1 MALMAMVVGCASGGG
16 VPAVVAPRSAG
27 QGAVAAPRLPPRL
40 PAPTFVRAIDV
51 TPAGRID
58 VYDAHLDDGRRCWTF
73 ITAGRAA
80 SGRPELVMS
89 VLADPG
95 PDAAPPADAAA
106 TLLGSVMR
114 ASSDP
119 FVLGAWDSASVS
131 AGLFG
136 RADFDGV
143 AVIPAAGPVGVVLP
157 TGSLSVLLLTS
168 RETEVAAA
176 LGATRVLGRLGQR
189 ERFYPAPWWNDLAR
203 TSVVA
208 DGDLAASAWSRFARQ
223 RAPGVRTQLVLAEPM
238 GLTRTADDPLGSGD
252 GSTEGTLYV
261 GASATRASALAD
273 LLAQAPSGG
282 TIVLVIA
289 PDAAAD
295 SRLVWSPTSR
305 LETIGGQGGAATIT
319 SGLLLLGL
327 DEPDRGAGI
336 VEDGFVIILSRAE
349 RDALV
354 AAIRAHA
361 AYDAPRAA
369 GHLPWGYRPIAD

>member
-1 MALMAMVVGCASGGG
+1 MVLMAMAVGCASGGG
-16 VPAVVAPRSAG
+16 APAVVAPRAAG
-27 QGAVAAPRLPPRL
+27 EGEAAAPRTQPGLPT
-40 PAPTFVRAIDV
+40 PTFVRAIEV
-51 TPAGRID
+51 APAGRID

-73 ITAGRAA
+73 ITSGRAA
-80 SGRPELVMS
+80 SGRPELVLS
-89 VLADPG
+89 VLADAT
-95 PDAAPPADAAA
+95 PDASPPADAAA

-143 AVIPAAGPVGVVLP
+143 AAIPAAGPVGVALP
-157 TGSLSVLLLTS
+157 KGALSVLLLTS

-208 DGDLAASAWSRFARQ
+208 DGDLAASAWSRFSRQ
-223 RAPGVRTQLVLAEPM
+223 RAPGVRTQLVLAKPM
-238 GLTRTADDPLGSGD
+238 GITRTADDPLGSGH
-252 GSTEGTLYV
+252 GSTEGTLYLGV
-261 GASATRASALAD
+261 SAARASALAD
-273 LLAQAPSGG
+273 LLAQAPPGG
-282 TIVLVIA
+282 TISLVIA
-289 PDAAAD
+289 PDETAD
-295 SRLVWSPTSR
+295 SRLVWGSSSR
-305 LETIGGQGGAATIT
+305 LETIGGPGGAATIT
-319 SGLLLLGL
+319 SGLLLLGI
-327 DEPDRGAGI
+327 DDPDRGAGV
-336 VEDGFVIILSRAE
+336 VEDGFVIILSRAD

-354 AAIRAHA
+354 AAIRTGA

-369 GHLPWGYRPIAD
+369 GHLAWGYRPIDD